1 MLLGEILTNSINN
14 QLWEGMEYSKKEWI
28 LDYYNMNKN
37 NPWYWNLKK
46 PSYLR
51 NNLKKQGVR

>member
-28 LDYYNMNKN
+28 LDYYNMKD
-37 NPWYWNLKK
+37 
-46 PSYLR
+46 LR
-51 NNLKKQGVR
+51 ILETI

>member
-14 QLWEGMEYSKKEWI
+14 QLWEGMEYSKKEWT
-28 LDYYNMNKN
+28 LDYYNMNKH
-37 NPWYWNLKK
+37 NPWYWNLKR